1 MSFINMMANDVW
13 TEADIIRR
21 TEAMIRSECSPEL
34 EAVIN
39 RKATGAALGAYVLTE
54 SDAAEM
60 NRYAAVSAAAKTA
73 GDEARADMALL
84 LQVFP
89 VEAAERRLAQPVVE
103 PELDEEGVT
112 TNQDAIDAD
121 LAERTQA
128 QAAVD
133 EASPDVMGWVA
144 LRRPPVPEPEPE
156 TEILP
161 GEEVALELPE

>member
-84 LQVFP
+84 LLQVFP

-112 TNQDAIDAD
+112 TNQDAIDQD
-121 LAERTQA
+121 TAERAAA
-128 QAAVD
+128 QAVVD
-133 EASPDVMGWVA
+133 AASPAAMHWVEE
-144 LRRPPVPEPEPE
+144 RRPPAPEPVEDAKNE
-156 TEILP
+156 
-161 GEEVALELPE
+161 AAA